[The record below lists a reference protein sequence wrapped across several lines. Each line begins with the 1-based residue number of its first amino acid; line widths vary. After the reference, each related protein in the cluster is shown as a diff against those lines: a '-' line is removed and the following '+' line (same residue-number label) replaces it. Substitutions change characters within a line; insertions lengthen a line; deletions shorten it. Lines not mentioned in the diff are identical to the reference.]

1 MRILRKSLKGVKMI
15 KKENKNDFFEI
26 GKTINNVSL
35 MGNLYGRLAELKD
48 LKTHIQTR
56 INELEKEIDKIN
68 PLNKQMKNKKITI
81 VLKNCRDDIAKTI
94 LIDTKM
100 NMQKYC
106 NVNWQE
112 FRKKG
117 SRIEVQE
124 TRNRKEER

>member
-1 MRILRKSLKGVKMI
+1 
-15 KKENKNDFFEI
+15 
-26 GKTINNVSL
+26 
-35 MGNLYGRLAELKD
+35 
-48 LKTHIQTR
+48 
-56 INELEKEIDKIN
+56 
-68 PLNKQMKNKKITI
+68 MKNKKITI
-81 VLKNCRDDIAKTI
+81 ILKNCRDDIAKTI

-124 TRNRKEER
+124 IRRRRDANKS

>member
-56 INELEKEIDKIN
+56 INELEKEIDKVN

-117 SRIEVQE
+117 SKIEVRTKDNAQ
-124 TRNRKEER
+124 TG

>member
-1 MRILRKSLKGVKMI
+1 
-15 KKENKNDFFEI
+15 
-26 GKTINNVSL
+26 
-35 MGNLYGRLAELKD
+35 
-48 LKTHIQTR
+48 
-56 INELEKEIDKIN
+56 
-68 PLNKQMKNKKITI
+68 MKNKKITI
-81 VLKNCRDDIAKTI
+81 ILKNCRDDIAKTI

-124 TRNRKEER
+124 IRRRRDANKL

>member
-1 MRILRKSLKGVKMI
+1 
-15 KKENKNDFFEI
+15 
-26 GKTINNVSL
+26 
-35 MGNLYGRLAELKD
+35 
-48 LKTHIQTR
+48 
-56 INELEKEIDKIN
+56 
-68 PLNKQMKNKKITI
+68 MKNKKITI

-117 SRIEVQE
+117 SRIEVKE
-124 TRNRKEER
+124 IGNRKEER

>member
-1 MRILRKSLKGVKMI
+1 
-15 KKENKNDFFEI
+15 
-26 GKTINNVSL
+26 
-35 MGNLYGRLAELKD
+35 
-48 LKTHIQTR
+48 
-56 INELEKEIDKIN
+56 
-68 PLNKQMKNKKITI
+68 MKNKKITI

-124 TRNRKEER
+124 IGNRKEENANRS

>member
-1 MRILRKSLKGVKMI
+1 MKS
-15 KKENKNDFFEI
+15 
-26 GKTINNVSL
+26 
-35 MGNLYGRLAELKD
+35 
-48 LKTHIQTR
+48 
-56 INELEKEIDKIN
+56 
-68 PLNKQMKNKKITI
+68 KKITI

-117 SRIEVQE
+117 SKIEVRTKDNEQ
-124 TRNRKEER
+124 KG